1 MSRWGMLA
9 DLERCVGCQTC
20 TAACRHA
27 NATSPAVQ
35 WRKVLDVET
44 GAFPDV
50 SRTFV
55 PVGCQHCADPPCVH
69 VCPTT
74 ATRQRPDGIVTID
87 YELCIGCAYCEVA
100 CPYQARFLVH
110 EPRYAYAA
118 GAMRNETERQDDAR
132 LGVAQKCT
140 FCIDRI
146 DFGLERGLTPGLD
159 PRATPACVNA
169 CIADALHFGDLDDP
183 NSNVSRLLGEQ
194 KHFRMHEE
202 LGTAPNFF
210 YLYGKVDDPNSQADD
225 PVPSP
230 SAAVGEGNRARQ
242 GATSSS
248 PRLPSGRLRPS
259 STGYGEGRGEGAS
272 PQAQTRGKAPSSA
285 PTHPSP
291 VYGGGMGRGDLS
303 PQAGRGEGPRLR
315 TKGVEPWHQPHWD
328 WKAAAN
334 FLYGGAGAG
343 LFAFAA
349 TASLHGA
356 PAWPVELFA
365 LALIGTGLA
374 LLMFKIGRPLRF
386 IYVLLQPRRSW
397 MTREAWVAAGFFPAA
412 LAALWSDNSLL
423 TMIAAALGLVFLFC
437 QAMILKA
444 AKGVPIWRAHNIVP
458 LMISTGLAEGGGLFL
473 CTAAALPQLGP
484 SLFPAAAFV
493 AMLAA
498 ARAWEWHCYFVHLR
512 KNGAPA
518 RSIEILGVCRGWFMA
533 LGFIAPV
540 TLIALGFVLT
550 GGSDVLFAVAGI
562 MVFAA
567 GWALKFIMITR
578 AAYNQGFALNHT
590 PVRGSGLPGGAVKP
604 GWA

>member
-1 MSRWGMLA
+1 MTSWGMLA

-35 WRKVLDVET
+35 WRKVLDVEA

-110 EPRYAYAA
+110 QPRYAYVA
-118 GAMRNETERQDDAR
+118 GAMRNETERYDEAR

-140 FCIDRI
+140 FCVDRI
-146 DFGLERGLTPGLD
+146 DFGLEHGLTPGID
-159 PRATPACVNA
+159 PAATPACVNA

-183 NSNVSRLLGEQ
+183 ASNVSQLLAEHQ
-194 KHFRMHEE
+194 HFRMHEE

-210 YLYGKVDDPNSQADD
+210 YLYSKAEEGALS
-225 PVPSP
+225 PSP
-230 SAAVGEGNRARQ
+230 LV
-242 GATSSS
+242 
-248 PRLPSGRLRPS
+248 
-259 STGYGEGRGEGAS
+259 GEGRGGGSRSYGPEVS
-272 PQAQTRGKAPSSA
+272 YSSTPTSDPSAQ
-285 PTHPSP
+285 
-291 VYGGGMGRGDLS
+291 GGGEKKSRI
-303 PQAGRGEGPRLR
+303 R

-334 FLYGGAGAG
+334 FLCGGAGAG
-343 LFAFAA
+343 LFVFAA
-349 TASLHGA
+349 TASLGGA
-356 PAWPVELFA
+356 PAWPVGLFA

-386 IYVLLQPRRSW
+386 IYVLLQPQRSW
-397 MTREAWVAAGFFPAA
+397 MTREAVAVAAFFPVA
-412 LAALWSDNSLL
+412 LLALWFNHSLL
-423 TMIAAALGLVFLFC
+423 TAIAAGLGLAFLFC

-444 AKGVPIWRAHNIVP
+444 AKGVPIWRAHNVVP
-458 LMISTGLAEGGGLFL
+458 FLISTGMAEGGGLFL
-473 CTAAALPQLGP
+473 CAAAALPLLEP
-484 SLFPAAAFV
+484 SIFPAAAFV

-498 ARAWEWHCYFVHLR
+498 ARAWEWHCYFVRLR
-512 KNGAPA
+512 KDGAPA
-518 RSIEILGVCRGWFMA
+518 RSLELLGACRGWFLV
-533 LGFIAPV
+533 LGFIAPA
-540 TLIALGFVLT
+540 TLIVLGFALLEIA
-550 GGSDVLFAVAGI
+550 GVLFGVAGI
-562 MVFAA
+562 LVFAA

-590 PVRGSGLPGGAVKP
+590 PVRGPGLPGGAVKP

>member
-35 WRKVLDVET
+35 WRKVLDVEA
-44 GAFPDV
+44 GVFPQV

-74 ATRQRPDGIVTID
+74 ATRQRSDGIVTID

-118 GAMRNETERQDDAR
+118 GAMQNETERYDDAR
-132 LGVAQKCT
+132 RGVAQKCT
-140 FCIDRI
+140 FCVDRI
-146 DFGLERGLTPGLD
+146 DFGSEHGLTPGVD

-183 NSNVSRLLGEQ
+183 DSNVSRLLNEQ

-202 LGTAPNFF
+202 LGTAPNFY
-210 YLYGKVDDPNSQADD
+210 YLYGKVD
-225 PVPSP
+225 VPLLS
-230 SAAVGEGNRARQ
+230 SLGEGVARA
-242 GATSSS
+242 A
-248 PRLPSGRLRPS
+248 L
-259 STGYGEGRGEGAS
+259 A
-272 PQAQTRGKAPSSA
+272 A
-285 PTHPSP
+285 HP
-291 VYGGGMGRGDLS
+291 GHI
-303 PQAGRGEGPRLR
+303 R

-334 FLYGGAGAG
+334 FLCGGAGVG

-349 TASLHGA
+349 AASLDGA
-356 PAWPVELFA
+356 PAWSVGLFA
-365 LALIGTGLA
+365 LGLIGTGLA

-397 MTREAWVAAGFFPAA
+397 MTREAWVAAAFFPAA
-412 LAALWSDNSLL
+412 LAAFWFDNSLL
-423 TMIAAALGLVFLFC
+423 MVAAVLGLAFLFC

-458 LMISTGLAEGGGLFL
+458 LMVSTGLAEGGGLFL
-473 CTAAALPQLGP
+473 CATAPSRLPGSSIFP
-484 SLFPAAAFV
+484 SAAFV

-498 ARAWEWHCYFVHLR
+498 ARAWEWHCYFVRIR
-512 KNGAPA
+512 KDGAPA
-518 RSIEILGVCRGWFMA
+518 RSLEILGACHGWFSA
-533 LGFIAPV
+533 LGFLAPL
-540 TLIALGFVLT
+540 TLIALGYVLT
-550 GGSDVLFAVAGI
+550 DLGQVLFAVAGV

-590 PVRGSGLPGGAVKP
+590 PVRGSGLPGGAVKS
-604 GWA
+604 GWAQ